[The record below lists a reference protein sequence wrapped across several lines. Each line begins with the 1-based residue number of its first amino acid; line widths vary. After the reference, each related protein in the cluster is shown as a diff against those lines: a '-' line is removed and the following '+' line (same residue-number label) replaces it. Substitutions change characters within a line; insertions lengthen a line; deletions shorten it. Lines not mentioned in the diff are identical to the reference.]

1 MEWLKDILYPL
12 PDPEREA
19 YKFFTSP
26 LQHLVYD
33 QIKELMRFV
42 LDEVR
47 KSKALGLYI
56 KNEHIEKEEL
66 FFLVTINAMGGVTYM
81 RKAFSHEKAQQLIT
95 ETMWKHFE
103 QETLHYFVL
112 SKERGEAVHNKYN
125 CHLESVLNRLLHEIY
140 DVPNKQLYTAR

>member
-33 QIKELMRFV
+33 QIKELVRFV

-66 FFLVTINAMGGVTYM
+66 IILVTINAMGG
-81 RKAFSHEKAQQLIT
+81 EKAQQLIT